1 MVERNEPKDGRTF
14 LTPQAGRTREVPV
27 PILDPEGHRARFE
40 ELGQLFEQGEFAR
53 LNEDGSVTR
62 VVSYQRYVDPL
73 DKAQMTSLTDFR
85 LNAAAAGTRE
95 AFAPLVLPMQSA
107 LDPRHTEAVA
117 FADQPHRALTFV
129 QLGYE
134 KPAPR
139 P

>member
-1 MVERNEPKDGRTF
+1 MSKVTAVR
-14 LTPQAGRTREVPV
+14 A
-27 PILDPEGHRARFE
+27 EGH
-40 ELGQLFEQGEFAR
+40 
-53 LNEDGSVTR
+53 
-62 VVSYQRYVDPL
+62 PL

-85 LNAAAAGTRE
+85 LNAAAAGIRE

-117 FADQPHRALTFV
+117 FADQPRRALTFV